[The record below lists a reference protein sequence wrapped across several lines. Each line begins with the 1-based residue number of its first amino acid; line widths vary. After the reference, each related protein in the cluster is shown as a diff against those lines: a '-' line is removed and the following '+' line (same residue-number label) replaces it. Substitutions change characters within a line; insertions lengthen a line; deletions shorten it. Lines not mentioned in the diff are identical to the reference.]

1 MKLESDGILINL
13 RPLGERDSVAHIF
26 TRDFGVMCGMMRAAQ
41 IARKNRPLVGQMG
54 AAAWNARLDS
64 QLGAFHWDAD
74 RNLAAPLMTDAR
86 NLALMNS
93 AFDLIAT
100 LLPERERYEM
110 LYSET
115 VALLGEL
122 AAGGGAD
129 AYLQWEV
136 NLLRELGYALNLT
149 RCSGCG
155 ARENLNYLSPRTGR
169 AVCDTCAAPYV
180 PRLYRLPLN
189 LDTTLRFLDSVCA
202 AQGVALPAS
211 RRMLGASRA

>member
-1 MKLESDGILINL
+1 MKLESDGILISL
-13 RPLGERDSVAHIF
+13 RPIGERDSVAHIF
-26 TRDFGVMCGMMRAAQ
+26 TRDFGVMCGMMRGAQ
-41 IARKNRPLVGQMG
+41 IARKNRPLVGQKG

-74 RNLAAPLMTDAR
+74 RNLAAPLMTDAH

-100 LLPERERYEM
+100 LLPEREKYEM
-110 LYSET
+110 LYSQT

-155 ARENLNYLSPRTGR
+155 TRENLNYLSPRTGR
-169 AVCDTCAAPYV
+169 AVCDTCAAPYAS
-180 PRLYRLPLN
+180 RLYRLPLN

-202 AQGVALPAS
+202 AQGVTLPVA
-211 RRMLGASRA
+211 RRMLCALRA